1 MSLPEF
7 WFLLIAVLW
16 TGYFVLEGFD
26 FGVGS
31 LLPVVARNDRDRR
44 VAINTIGP
52 VWDGN
57 EVWLITAG
65 GATFA
70 AFPEWYASLFSGF
83 YLPLLV
89 ILLALI
95 VRGVAF
101 EYRGKHDDPTWRA
114 RWDLA
119 IVVGSVV
126 PAFLWGVAFGA
137 ILAGVPLDA
146 DHEFAGSVLDLL
158 SPYSLLGGLTTL
170 TVFAFH
176 GATFLSLKSDGP
188 VRVRAN
194 DWARRLG
201 PAAILLGGGFLLWT
215 QLAHGTGFTWVTLLL
230 AATALIGAVVAN
242 SRGREGWSFAGT
254 AAAIV
259 MTAVTLFGSLFPDV
273 MPSSIDPAFSLTV
286 DNASSGEYTLTVMT
300 WVAVIFTPLVLLYQ
314 GWTYW
319 VFCKR
324 IGGPRQQVPSA
335 EPEPTEPSPSS
346 YADEVT
352 R

>member
-26 FGVGS
+26 FGVGA
-31 LLPVVARNDRDRR
+31 LLPAVAKNDGERR

-57 EVWLITAG
+57 EVWLLTAG

-101 EYRGKHDDPTWRA
+101 EFRGKHDHPRWRA
-114 RWDLA
+114 RWDA
-119 IVVGSVV
+119 CIVVGSIV

-137 ILAGVPLDA
+137 ILSGVPLGP
-146 DHEFAGSVLDLL
+146 DHEFTGSVLDLL
-158 SPYSLLGGLTTL
+158 SPYSVLGGLTTL

-188 VRVRAN
+188 VRERAN
-194 DWARRLG
+194 QWARRLG
-201 PAAILLGGGFLLWT
+201 PVAILLGGAFLLWT
-215 QLAHGTGFTWVTLLL
+215 QLAHGTGLTWLTLVL
-230 AATALIGAVVAN
+230 AAAALAGAVVAN

-259 MTAVTLFGSLFPDV
+259 MTAVTLFVSLFPDV
-273 MPSSIDPAFSLTV
+273 MPSSIDAAFSLTV
-286 DNASSGEYTLTVMT
+286 DNASSGDYTLRVMT
-300 WVAVIFTPLVLLYQ
+300 WVALIFTPFVLAYQ

-319 VFCKR
+319 VFRQR
-324 IGGPRQQVPSA
+324 IGGPRQQAATS
-335 EPEPTEPSPSS
+335 EPLPTEPGPTT